1 MSTAASAV
9 PRTSAGMSMRLTL
22 ATGSSKRGT
31 KPDAGSQPSRTETS
45 RISMIPSQKFGIDTP
60 HSEAALARTSQA
72 VFRRTAAITPA
83 GIASANAIR
92 RARHASS
99 TVIGSLIA
107 TVHATG
113 CRVRIDS
120 PRSPRR
126 ARPIHRTYWTGIGSC
141 RPYFSRTSSSP
152 AASVPAMTR
161 AGSPGIIRTPVK
173 TMRLMRTSVTA
184 EMKARRTRNSVT
196 RLLPACPLDADQTV
210 RDGLVALQVLRER
223 GDVILEVEVD
233 DVAAGEDVIHRLA
246 VEGRALGDIA
256 HLARLVQESIHL
268 LVAGEGLVEASA
280 TGVELVDVVVGVD
293 APAPADEERLVL
305 AVLVVLQRGG
315 ELLGRQRD
323 VEPGFACHALDDLAD
338 APLLGIVDDH
348 HLEGV
353 TSRKPGLGE

>member
-1 MSTAASAV
+1 MLLRIWRMRTAASAV
-9 PRTSAGMSMRLTL
+9 PRTKAGMSRRCRLASGL
-22 ATGSSKRGT
+22 AQRGRN
-31 KPDAGSQPSRTETS
+31 PDAGSQPSRTEKN
-45 RISMIPSQKFGIDTP
+45 RISMIPSQKVGTETPQSDTP
-60 HSEAALARTSQA
+60 LARRSQK
-72 VFRRTAAITPA
+72 VLRRTAASTPA
-83 GIASANAIR
+83 GMAMPTAMRIAKA
-92 RARHASS
+92 ASWI
-99 TVIGSLIA
+99 VMGSFFA
-107 TVHATG
+107 TVPVTDA
-113 CRVRIDS
+113 RVRMDS
-120 PRSPRR
+120 PRSPRSANPTQR
-126 ARPIHRTYWTGIGSC
+126 RYWTGTGSFS
-141 RPYFSRTSSSP
+141 PYFSRTSSSP
-152 AASVPAMTR
+152 AASASVPAMTR

-196 RLLPACPLDADQTV
+196 RLLPARPLDADQTV

-323 VEPGFACHALDDLAD
+323 VEPGF
-338 APLLGIVDDH
+338 
-348 HLEGV
+348 
-353 TSRKPGLGE
+353 